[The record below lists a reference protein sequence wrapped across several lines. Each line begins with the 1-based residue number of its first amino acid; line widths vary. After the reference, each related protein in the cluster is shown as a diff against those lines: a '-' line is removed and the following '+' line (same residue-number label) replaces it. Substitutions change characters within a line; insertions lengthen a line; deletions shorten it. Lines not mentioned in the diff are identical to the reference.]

1 MPKCKCWSRCIFIC
15 SVETARLVHRIHRKA
30 ANVSGS
36 SKAKVESGLK
46 HKAKMCTVHR
56 YMGFRKSNPVKLK
69 LYPHKDICGRYE
81 KPAKCAETKTQVH
94 NAHLPRF
101 IFHQLVEL
109 GFSFGSHWSRYL
121 HTASKH
127 RIEQFQGKVQV
138 LHKKFLLEI
147 DTMRRVQNA
156 KL

>member
-1 MPKCKCWSRCIFIC
+1 M
-15 SVETARLVHRIHRKA
+15 HRIHRKA

-109 GFSFGSHWSRYL
+109 GFSFVSHWSQYL
-121 HTASKH
+121 HTGCVTASKKTQNWTVS
-127 RIEQFQGKVQV
+127 RKSFTQKVSV
-138 LHKKFLLEI
+138 RNWHYETCTKCKTIIWLFHVYTVFI
-147 DTMRRVQNA
+147 HVYIH
-156 KL
+156 